1 MDGYEL
7 VLQFRGRRVE
17 TEDEVGEI
25 EDALFEL
32 LEDGERWDG
41 HEVLAGARNISV
53 TTRDAH
59 ATFARLVP
67 FLSRAELLDH
77 VIAAARPL
85 AGDAFVT
92 LWPRGHA
99 EDFSRR

>member
-1 MDGYEL
+1 MDGFEL
-7 VLQFRGRRVE
+7 VLQFRTRRVE

-41 HEVLAGARNISV
+41 HEVLAAARNISL
-53 TTRDAH
+53 TTRDPR
-59 ATFARLVP
+59 ATFARLAP
-67 FLSRAELLDH
+67 FLSQAGLLDH

-85 AGDAFVT
+85 AEDAFTT
-92 LWPRGHA
+92 LWPRGHGEA
-99 EDFSRR
+99 FSRS